1 MKALKQ
7 AFLLG
12 ACLIAVTG
20 CQNHIR
26 HEVLKEK
33 KISRSTPQV
42 TYLLNVNQEVVD
54 KPIVKLTLSKES
66 AYKVTEIE
74 EQVTKEIYTPYRGV
88 YEFYEFPSGIL
99 ILPGAVVVNAV
110 DFVLLGLLPNHL
122 KDDLLDLSFT
132 GINPCLNWESEKRSK
147 SNMLSTETKEVDK
160 RNEVIKCVAANEKV
174 TIEGD
179 LLQVKSITTDDKGIA
194 RIYLHDRSLKIIDD
208 IDKLRELKI
217 FIRKGQPEE
226 TYVNLILDRSLRMH
240 LVKAR
245 NLIGSY
251 NENKTGVALAKLIL
265 QIEKL
270 KFPRLALNLE
280 TEELKAFKDNKEFV
294 EKFNTEMIKLS
305 TSEQ

>member
-1 MKALKQ
+1 M
-7 AFLLG
+7 
-12 ACLIAVTG
+12 
-20 CQNHIR
+20 
-26 HEVLKEK
+26 
-33 KISRSTPQV
+33 
-42 TYLLNVNQEVVD
+42 
-54 KPIVKLTLSKES
+54 
-66 AYKVTEIE
+66 
-74 EQVTKEIYTPYRGV
+74 
-88 YEFYEFPSGIL
+88 
-99 ILPGAVVVNAV
+99 

-174 TIEGD
+174 TMEGD
-179 LLQVKSITTDDKGIA
+179 LLQVKSITTDDKGMA

-217 FIRKGQPEE
+217 IIRKGQPEE

-265 QIEKL
+265 EIEKL